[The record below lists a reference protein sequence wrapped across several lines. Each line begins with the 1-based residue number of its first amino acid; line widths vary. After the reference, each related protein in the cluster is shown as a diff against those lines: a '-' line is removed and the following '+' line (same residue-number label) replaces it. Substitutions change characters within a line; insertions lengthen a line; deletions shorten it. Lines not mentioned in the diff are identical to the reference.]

1 MGGWGEVAGRRGEN
15 VPAMGGKR
23 TAIRLRKMSLEH
35 MIVEWVLLLSV
46 AFLEYRLWFRCTD
59 TTMKRNA

>member
-1 MGGWGEVAGRRGEN
+1 MDGLERGKGEVGGWVAGRRGEN

-46 AFLEYRLWFRCTD
+46 AFLEYRL
-59 TTMKRNA
+59 